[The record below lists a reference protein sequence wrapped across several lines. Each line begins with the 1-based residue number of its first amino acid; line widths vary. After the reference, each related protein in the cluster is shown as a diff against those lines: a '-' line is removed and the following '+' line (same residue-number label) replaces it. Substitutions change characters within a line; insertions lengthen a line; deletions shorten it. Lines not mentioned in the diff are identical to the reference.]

1 MQQKTDTENELQTS
15 IQGTVYND
23 LNEPYV
29 VCRRLLSG
37 VVNKIMK
44 SKTAAEDVLSRAFIK
59 IRNQSLLYDY
69 TNVSLFTQMLQI
81 TLQTA
86 LENIQDKK
94 TAIDLLK
101 KDIRAYINEVKV
113 KTPNNTLTNKQTK
126 LK

>member
-113 KTPNNTLTNKQTK
+113 KTPKNTLTNKQTK

>member
-81 TLQTA
+81 TVQTA
-86 LENIQDKK
+86 LENVQDKK

-113 KTPNNTLTNKQTK
+113 KTPKNTLTNKQTK